1 MSFSATTLS
10 RQEVPPHIRAQ
21 AELELRRRYA
31 PARASLKGFTQTTM
45 PSILWGYFQERL
57 CRELDQFLLDVLA
70 GLNPRLMIIG
80 PPRHGKTEIASRRFP
95 AYVFG
100 KRPISNIIASA
111 YAAPLAQRNNRD
123 VQRVMDDPTYRRI
136 FPDTRLHS
144 SNIATLSGQP
154 LRNAHIFEIVKHLG
168 SYRGAG
174 VGEGITGMGFD
185 IGIIDDPVKDAQQA
199 GSEVERNGISEWYD
213 TTFYSRASPL
223 SGILLIMTR
232 WHEDDLAGRLLYKA
246 QFEGG
251 EQWHVVRMPALAE
264 EDEFDSVSGEL
275 IRKEGEALHPERYS
289 KERLEQIR
297 KVIGS
302 YAFAAL
308 YQGRPVPKG
317 GGIIK
322 KEDFRFYR
330 RADLGENP
338 KFDLVALS
346 TDAAF
351 KDTKASSYVVTQA
364 WGRRGNKHFLLAQS
378 RKRLTFSGTVKDIRV
393 MRGQIQARCGVVNVI
408 LIEDKANGPA
418 IIDVIGKELPGV
430 VAVEP
435 QGSKPARAEASVP
448 LFEAGDV
455 LLPHPDEEPWVEGF
469 MHEWLSAPN
478 GSFWDQIDSATQ
490 YLNRYGRILPVNM
503 STAMVADSVMA
514 TEAESGSPWNM

>member
-1 MSFSATTLS
+1 MMIQTALA
-10 RQEVPPHIRAQ
+10 RNEVPPHIRAQ

-57 CRELDQFLLDVLA
+57 CRELDQFFLDVIA

-100 KRPISNIIASA
+100 KRPISHIIASA

-123 VQRVMDDPTYRRI
+123 VQRVMDDPLYRRI

-154 LRNAHIFEIVKHLG
+154 LRNAHIFEIVRHLG

-185 IGIIDDPVKDAQQA
+185 IGVIDDPVKDAQQA
-199 GSEVERNGISEWYD
+199 GSEVERNGIGEWYE

-251 EQWHVVRMPALAE
+251 EQWRVVRLPAIAE
-264 EDEFDSVSGEL
+264 EDEFDEITGEL
-275 IRKEGEALHPERYS
+275 VRKEGEALHPERYPLA
-289 KERLEQIR
+289 RLEQIR
-297 KVIGS
+297 TVVGS

-322 KEDFRFYR
+322 KEDFKFYR
-330 RADLGENP
+330 RAELGENP
-338 KFDLVALS
+338 VFDLVALS

-351 KDTKASSYVVTQA
+351 KDTKNSSYVVTQA
-364 WGRRGNKHFLLAQS
+364 WGRRGNRHYLLAQS
-378 RKRLTFSGTVKDIRV
+378 RKRLTFSGTVKDIRAI
-393 MRGQIQARCGVVNVI
+393 RQRFPNTNAI

-418 IIDVIGKELPGV
+418 IIETLGKELPGV
-430 VAVEP
+430 IAIEP
-435 QGSKPARAEASVP
+435 QGSKTARAEAVVP
-448 LFEAGDV
+448 LFEAGNV
-455 LLPHPDEEPWVEGF
+455 LLPHPDEEPWVESF
-469 MHEWLSAPN
+469 MHEWLSVPN
-478 GSFWDQIDSATQ
+478 GAYWDMVDAADM
-490 YLNRYGRILPVNM
+490 YLCRYGRVLPVNM
-503 STAMVADSVMA
+503 STAMVADSTMA
-514 TEAESGSPWNM
+514 AESESGSPWSM

>member
-1 MSFSATTLS
+1 MISNPSALA
-10 RQEVPPHIRAQ
+10 RNEVPPHIKAQ

-31 PARASLKGFTQTTM
+31 PARATLKGFTQATM
-45 PSILWGYFQERL
+45 PNILWGWFQERL
-57 CRELDQFLLDVLA
+57 CRELDQFLLDVAA
-70 GLNPRLMIIG
+70 GLNPRHMFIG

-95 AYVFG
+95 AYAFG
-100 KRPISNIIASA
+100 KNPKFNVISCS

-123 VQRVMDDPTYRRI
+123 VQRVMDDPVYRRI

-144 SNIATLSGQP
+144 TNIATLSGQP

-185 IGIIDDPVKDAQQA
+185 LGLIDDPVKDAQQA
-199 GSEVERNGISEWYD
+199 GSEVERNGIAEWYD

-232 WHEDDLAGRLLYKA
+232 WREDDLAGRLLYKA

-251 EQWHVVRMPALAE
+251 EQWRVVRMPALAE
-264 EDEFDSVSGEL
+264 EDEFDETTGEL

-302 YAFAAL
+302 YAFSAL

-322 KEDFRFYR
+322 NEDFRFYR
-330 RADLGENP
+330 RVELGEDP

-364 WGRRGNKHFLLAQS
+364 WGRRGNTHYLLAQS
-378 RKRLTFSGTVKDIRV
+378 RKRLTFSGTVKDIRT
-393 MRGQIQARCGVVNVI
+393 MRQRFPNTNAI

-418 IIDVIGKELPGV
+418 IIDTISKELPGV
-430 VAVEP
+430 IAIEP
-435 QGSKPARAEASVP
+435 QGSKTARAEAVVP
-448 LFEAGDV
+448 LFEAGNV
-455 LLPHPDEEPWVEGF
+455 LLPHPDEEPWVEAF
-469 MHEWLSAPN
+469 MHEWLSVPTGA
-478 GSFWDQIDSATQ
+478 FWDQVDSSSQ
-490 YLNRYGRILPVNM
+490 YLAKYGRVLPVNM
-503 STAMVADSVMA
+503 STAMVADSVLA
-514 TEAESGSPWNM
+514 TESDSGSPWNM